1 MITIEKA
8 LEIIA
13 LQAEKILTL
22 ESKNQ
27 TIVSELK
34 EMQEKKEYWFDR
46 YLEFSEQLQNT
57 SEKSV
62 ISLEDKEAV

>member
-13 LQAEKILTL
+13 LQAERILTL

-34 EMQEKKEYWFDR
+34 EMQEKKEYWLDEW
-46 YLEFSEQLQNT
+46 LNLSNQLQNT
-57 SEKSV
+57 SDESV

>member
-13 LQAEKILTL
+13 LQAERILTL

-34 EMQEKKEYWFDR
+34 EMQEKKEYWLDEW
-46 YLEFSEQLQNT
+46 LNLSNQLQNT

>member
-13 LQAEKILTL
+13 LQAEGILIL

-27 TIVSELK
+27 TVISELK
-34 EMQEKKEYWFDR
+34 EMQEKKGYWFDQ
-46 YLEFSEQLQNT
+46 YVEIANQLRDA
-57 SEKSV
+57 SDESV
-62 ISLEDKEAV
+62 IPLEGKEAV

>member
-13 LQAEKILTL
+13 LQAERILIL

-27 TIVSELK
+27 TVISELK
-34 EMQEKKEYWFDR
+34 EMQEKKEYWFDQ
-46 YLEFSEQLQNT
+46 YVEIANQLRDA